1 LELREMKT
9 LEIRWQRLVDEAG
22 RTCERCG
29 ATGQSVRAAARQLGE
44 SLEPLG
50 IGVRLIQD
58 PVGPAAFSADPS
70 QSNRIWIAAR
80 ALEQWLG
87 AGVASSP
94 CCTVCGEAECRTL
107 ELGGRVYEDV
117 PAELIVSAG
126 LRAAAEMLASDACC
140 RDQGGAACRGD

>member
-1 LELREMKT
+1 MKT

-50 IGVRLIQD
+50 IGVRLTQD

-70 QSNRIWIAAR
+70 QSNRIWIAGR
-80 ALEQWLG
+80 PLEQWLG

-94 CCTVCGEAECRTL
+94 CCTVCGDAECRTL
-107 ELGGRVYEDV
+107 ELGGRVYEAV
-117 PAELIVSAG
+117 PTELIVGAG
-126 LRAAAEMLASDACC
+126 LRAAAEMLVPPGWG
-140 RDQGGAACRGD
+140 RDQGGPACCGA